1 MFTSRFTLCEKLG
14 VISFIFKLLIMKK
27 ITILFS
33 LFFSVIFLSCDAQVK
48 SNDVPIKDEVKSYTL
63 ENVVSDI
70 AIPWGMVWLPDGS
83 MLVTEK
89 SGILY
94 QVKNGAKTE
103 VKNVPKVYNRGQ
115 GGLLDIALHPDYAK
129 NGWIYITYAAAEGE
143 GDGGNTKLIRTK
155 LQDGSLTQIESLYKA
170 APNSTKGQHFGSR
183 IVFDNEGY
191 LYFSVGERGDRIKNP
206 QDITRDCGKIYRLN
220 DDGSIPKDNPFVG
233 QSGAKEA
240 IYTYG
245 NRNPQ
250 GMAKHPETGEIWSH
264 EHGPQGGDEI
274 NIAKKGANYGWSVVT
289 YGIDYDGT
297 TISTE
302 NKKPGIEDPI
312 FYWLPSIAPSGMAFV
327 TGDRYPNWK
336 GHLVVGSLKFQYL
349 ELVKLKGN
357 EVIERQKIATN
368 IGRVRN
374 VAQGPDGFIYIAVE
388 GKGIFKIIPN

>member
-1 MFTSRFTLCEKLG
+1 
-14 VISFIFKLLIMKK
+14 MKK
-27 ITILFS
+27 NLLVCILFFAV
-33 LFFSVIFLSCDAQVK
+33 LFISCDAQVK
-48 SNDVPIKDEVKSYTL
+48 SNDISIKDDDKNYTL

-70 AIPWGMVWLPDGS
+70 QIPWGMVWLPDGS

-94 QVKNGAKTE
+94 HVKNGTKTE

-115 GGLLDIALHPDYAK
+115 GGLLDIALDPNYAQ
-129 NGWIYITYAAAEGE
+129 NNWIYITYAAEEGE

-170 APNSTKGQHFGSR
+170 SPNSNKGQHFGSR

-191 LYFSVGERGDRIKNP
+191 LYFSVGERGERIKNP

-220 DDGSIPKDNPFVG
+220 SDGSIPKDNPFVG
-233 QSGAKEA
+233 QAGAKEA

-250 GMAKHPETGEIWSH
+250 GMAKHPETGAIWSH

-327 TGDRYPNWK
+327 TSDRYPDWK

-349 ELVKLKGN
+349 ELVKLKGT
-357 EVIERQKIATN
+357 EVIGRQKIATDV
-368 IGRVRN
+368 GRIRN

-388 GKGIFKIIPN
+388 GKGIIKIIPN